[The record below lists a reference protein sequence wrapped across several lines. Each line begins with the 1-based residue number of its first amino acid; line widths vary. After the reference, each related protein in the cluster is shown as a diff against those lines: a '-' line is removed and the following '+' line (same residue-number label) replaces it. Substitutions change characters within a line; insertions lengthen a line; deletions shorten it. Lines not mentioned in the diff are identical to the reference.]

1 MPPLSV
7 CGSTVVLFLNIGV
20 CCAIFAINLH
30 FKVICYL
37 KFRWV
42 FKWHFHSSAWVPP
55 LVSDA
60 AKDRKIGERKAR
72 AQQGKRP
79 VRRQRVGGAIGSLH
93 AWGKTWRGP
102 EASGV
107 GKSEATIHPS
117 LRSLSQLLVSTYIK
131 LGHTAGI
138 CAVTDH
144 IWESVEH
151 LGKCMSLPALC
162 PATGP

>member
-1 MPPLSV
+1 M
-7 CGSTVVLFLNIGV
+7 
-20 CCAIFAINLH
+20 
-30 FKVICYL
+30 ICYL

-60 AKDRKIGERKAR
+60 AKDRKMGEREAR
-72 AQQGKRP
+72 AQQGKRA
-79 VRRQRVGGAIGSLH
+79 VRRLGPRGYRKTA

>member
-1 MPPLSV
+1 M
-7 CGSTVVLFLNIGV
+7 
-20 CCAIFAINLH
+20 
-30 FKVICYL
+30 
-37 KFRWV
+37 
-42 FKWHFHSSAWVPP
+42 
-55 LVSDA
+55 
-60 AKDRKIGERKAR
+60 GERGAR